1 MFLILKDTEWKEEDY
16 VNHNAVPFGW
26 CEDNLRALPDNVEVF
41 AKVQTEKQRNFLLE
55 KLNNK
60 YTRHIR
66 GEYV

>member
-1 MFLILKDTEWKEEDY
+1 MFLILKDTDWKEEDY
-16 VNHNAVPFGW
+16 VNHNTVPFGW

-41 AKVQTEKQRNFLLE
+41 ANVKTEQQRNFLLE